1 MVIIIISYY
10 YYFRGIERG
19 GLWNEQVLIDIYES
33 VQRCGVYNREVVCLS
48 HELS

>member
-19 GLWNEQVLIDIYES
+19 GLWNEQVLIDILRISAEMW
-33 VQRCGVYNREVVCLS
+33 RI
-48 HELS
+48 